1 MIYKFT
7 ATKAKIYVNTKKK
20 SLSAIKTETGCDVV
34 INGGIYNMSTFSPLC
49 HLKVDGKVLASD
61 QYKYWGFAWNNDS
74 NLVMTNTYSKYLNY
88 ICCSAL
94 CKDGKK
100 VMLSYNSDMGGK
112 RGRTA
117 LGVLPSG
124 EIVIYCSKDGTKD
137 ALTPEQLQQF
147 AIDNGW
153 KHGVMLDSGGSSQCI
168 TPVGNITS
176 TRKVQNVICFWLKKE
191 TTKTNTTEGEVEK
204 PMTNYKTESEVRN
217 AVVNTAKA
225 YLGYKE
231 SNGTHKKIIDLY
243 NSHKPLAR
251 GYKVKYNDAWCATF
265 VSAVAVKCG
274 LTDIIPTECSCTK
287 MIELHKKLG
296 QWKESDSYVPMIGD
310 IIMYDWEDSGSGDNT
325 GAPNHVGIVTKLS
338 GNTITVIEGN
348 KNNAVEYRTMKVNG
362 KFIRGYCLP
371 NYKSKVTVSNK
382 VTTHKVR
389 SGDTL
394 WSISKQY
401 LGNGARWDEISKYNN
416 LKSTVIRPG
425 QVLKIPTK

>member
-1 MIYKFT
+1 M
-7 ATKAKIYVNTKKK
+7 
-20 SLSAIKTETGCDVV
+20 TEQQVR
-34 INGGIYNMSTFSPLC
+34 
-49 HLKVDGKVLASD
+49 LKVVD
-61 QYKYWGFAWNNDS
+61 QA
-74 NLVMTNTYSKYLNY
+74 
-88 ICCSAL
+88 
-94 CKDGKK
+94 
-100 VMLSYNSDMGGK
+100 
-112 RGRTA
+112 
-117 LGVLPSG
+117 
-124 EIVIYCSKDGTKD
+124 
-137 ALTPEQLQQF
+137 
-147 AIDNGW
+147 
-153 KHGVMLDSGGSSQCI
+153 
-168 TPVGNITS
+168 
-176 TRKVQNVICFWLKKE
+176 
-191 TTKTNTTEGEVEK
+191 
-204 PMTNYKTESEVRN
+204 ESW
-217 AVVNTAKA
+217 
-225 YLGYKE
+225 LGYKE
-231 SNGTHKKIIDLY
+231 SNGTHKKIIDVY

-265 VSAVAVKCG
+265 VSAVSIKCG

-310 IIMYDWEDSGSGDNT
+310 IMMYDWEDSGSGDNT

-338 GNTITVIEGN
+338 GNTVTVIEGN

-371 NYKSKVTVSNK
+371 NYKSKATVSNK

-394 WSISKQY
+394 WGISKQY